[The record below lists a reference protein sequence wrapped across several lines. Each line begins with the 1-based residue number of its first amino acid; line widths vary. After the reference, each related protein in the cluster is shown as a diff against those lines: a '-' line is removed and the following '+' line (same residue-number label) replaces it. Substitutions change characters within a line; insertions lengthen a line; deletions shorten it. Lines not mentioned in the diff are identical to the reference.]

1 MAVRVRWGESGNK
14 GEDTSVVPLF
24 LNRKSVGCFQEVTVP
39 PGENSDLK
47 WHWALVCG
55 FAASGLLRA
64 PPWRNSDRCFQ
75 LVSKSQGL
83 APGGRWFRD
92 YPVWNRLLKC
102 SPARDGAAFARTSW
116 PPHWPTPLVSMNVCK
131 PAHVNALGFLFQLPE
146 WPRTQQTQRN
156 RRTGLLQLVTLSPS
170 LSPPLVAESL

>member
-1 MAVRVRWGESGNK
+1 MQQTRTTPHPAAALAAQGTPRASPPPGPVVVRVRWGESGNK
-14 GEDTSVVPLF
+14 GEDTSVVPSF

-83 APGGRWFRD
+83 APGGK
-92 YPVWNRLLKC
+92 VVQRL
-102 SPARDGAAFARTSW
+102 
-116 PPHWPTPLVSMNVCK
+116 
-131 PAHVNALGFLFQLPE
+131 
-146 WPRTQQTQRN
+146 
-156 RRTGLLQLVTLSPS
+156 PS
-170 LSPPLVAESL
+170 LESASEMLTCP